1 MKFFPKL
8 LSASLTIFSF
18 LSGHAQNQDDMKA
31 AMAYMTPGDV
41 HKMLAKDSGTWEGAI
56 TMWEKPGAPP
66 ITMNAEA
73 KFEMILGGRYLQE
86 TSKGQMMG
94 MSFEGIG
101 VFAYDN
107 AKKIFLTS
115 WIDNF
120 GTGMVYLEGNWDEA
134 SKSIIFS
141 GKMFEPVSGKDIKV
155 REVMKFIDDNTQVV
169 DMYMNPK
176 GQEYKSMEIKFT
188 RKM

>member
-73 KFEMILGGRYLQE
+73 KFEMILGGRYLHP
-86 TSKGQMMG
+86 
-94 MSFEGIG
+94 
-101 VFAYDN
+101 
-107 AKKIFLTS
+107 
-115 WIDNF
+115 
-120 GTGMVYLEGNWDEA
+120 GNR
-134 SKSIIFS
+134 
-141 GKMFEPVSGKDIKV
+141 
-155 REVMKFIDDNTQVV
+155 RE
-169 DMYMNPK
+169 
-176 GQEYKSMEIKFT
+176 
-188 RKM
+188 RR